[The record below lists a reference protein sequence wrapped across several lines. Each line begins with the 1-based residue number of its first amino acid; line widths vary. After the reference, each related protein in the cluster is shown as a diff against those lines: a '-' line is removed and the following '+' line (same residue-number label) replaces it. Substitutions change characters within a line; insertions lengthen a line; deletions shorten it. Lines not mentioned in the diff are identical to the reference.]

1 MSTNDNLKE
10 QLLND
15 LNAVIKDAEELLHN
29 SEQQAGEGFKSARA
43 KFESTLR
50 NAKRQV
56 VHVEEMVVAK
66 TKEAAKATD
75 VYVKENPWQSVG
87 IAAGVGLLL
96 GMLIGRN
103 K

>member
-10 QLLND
+10 QLLSD

-29 SEQQAGEGFKSARA
+29 SEQQAGEGFKTARA

-56 VHVEEMVVAK
+56 VHVEEMVVAR

-87 IAAGVGLLL
+87 IAAGVGLLVGL
-96 GMLIGRN
+96 LIGRN

>member
-10 QLLND
+10 QLLQD

-50 NAKRQV
+50 NAKKQV

-87 IAAGVGLLL
+87 IAAGVGLLVGL
-96 GMLIGRN
+96 LIGRN